1 MTKLRIP
8 VGKTNYNA
16 IRRGNY
22 AYADKTHW
30 LPIFENLYSSYPFII
45 RPRRFGKSV
54 FLSMIE
60 SYYDCAQAEQFEEN
74 FRGTYIYDHKT
85 PLQGKYCVLHLD
97 CSGIDSDNLPL
108 RFARRIKSRL
118 DKFLTYYNVT
128 GREAFQQMTF
138 DSPAELMDT
147 FCQKFSP
154 VLQNRVF
161 LLIDEY
167 DQFANDVL
175 STDPEQFKRITSA
188 KGFLKN
194 FYAVIKA
201 NADTFFEK
209 IYLTGVTPISLDS
222 MTSGFSIATN
232 YSTYPDFA
240 DAFGFTEDEV
250 RKIIDETIDFE
261 SCKQTAGQIFSRLKE
276 LYNGYC
282 FSPQTRKTVFHSSM
296 CMEYL
301 RCLCELSREPEGE
314 ELLDSSV
321 AVDLSKI
328 HGILSLGNT
337 VFVRDIVSRC
347 LKGQA
352 ISYTELSKT
361 INLNQNDRLSN
372 TDILT
377 TLLSMGYLTYDVNT
391 SKALVCPN
399 KTILEQFFGYYF
411 KYLSQFDEVS
421 FDPAVL
427 TGTSTSLAAGNPEPF
442 LRYVEKALQT
452 SVELN
457 GSLHLAE
464 APIQYFILGA
474 ARLLRGFRATA
485 EEEALGTGFTDLVL
499 RPTPESGVRH
509 TYLFELKYLS
519 KTAASEKVVAEKLAE
534 AQRHLGDYSQATP
547 FKEAEGL
554 VKAVVLFVGTELQ
567 VIRYV

>member
-1 MTKLRIP
+1 
-8 VGKTNYNA
+8 
-16 IRRGNY
+16 
-22 AYADKTHW
+22 
-30 LPIFENLYSSYPFII
+30 
-45 RPRRFGKSV
+45 
-54 FLSMIE
+54 
-60 SYYDCAQAEQFEEN
+60 
-74 FRGTYIYDHKT
+74 
-85 PLQGKYCVLHLD
+85 
-97 CSGIDSDNLPL
+97 
-108 RFARRIKSRL
+108 
-118 DKFLTYYNVT
+118 
-128 GREAFQQMTF
+128 
-138 DSPAELMDT
+138 
-147 FCQKFSP
+147 
-154 VLQNRVF
+154 
-161 LLIDEY
+161 
-167 DQFANDVL
+167 
-175 STDPEQFKRITSA
+175 
-188 KGFLKN
+188 
-194 FYAVIKA
+194 
-201 NADTFFEK
+201 
-209 IYLTGVTPISLDS
+209 

-261 SCKQTAGQIFSRLKE
+261 SCKQTAGQIFARLKE

-301 RCLCELSREPEGE
+301 RCLCELSRKPEGE

-328 HGILSLGNT
+328 HGILSLGDT
-337 VFVRDIVSRC
+337 VFVRDIFSRC

-452 SVELN
+452 NVELN

-499 RPTPESGVRH
+499 RPTPESGIRH

-519 KTAASEKVVAEKLAE
+519 KTAASEKAIAEKLAE
-534 AQRHLGDYSQATP
+534 AQRQLGDYGQAAP

>member
-175 STDPEQFKRITSA
+175 STYPEQFKRITSA

-261 SCKQTAGQIFSRLKE
+261 SCKQTAGQIFARLKE

-282 FSPQTRKTVFHSSM
+282 FSPQTQKTVFHSSM

-301 RCLCELSREPEGE
+301 RCLCELGREPEGE

-328 HGILSLGNT
+328 HGILSLGDT
-337 VFVRDIVSRC
+337 AFVQDVVSRC
-347 LKGQA
+347 LKGQS

-361 INLNQNDRLSN
+361 INLTQNDRLSN

-391 SKALVCPN
+391 PKALVCPN

-411 KYLSQFDEVS
+411 KYLSQFDEVG
-421 FDPAVL
+421 FDPSVL
-427 TGTSTSLAAGNPEPF
+427 AGTSTSLAAGNPEPF

-452 SVELN
+452 SVGLN
-457 GSLHLAE
+457 SSLHLAKT
-464 APIQYFILGA
+464 PIQYFILGA

-485 EEEALGTGFTDLVL
+485 EEALGTGVGPIWCSVQHRNPASDT
-499 RPTPESGVRH
+499 H
-509 TYLFELKYLS
+509 TFS
-519 KTAASEKVVAEKLAE
+519 N
-534 AQRHLGDYSQATP
+534 
-547 FKEAEGL
+547 
-554 VKAVVLFVGTELQ
+554 
-567 VIRYV
+567 